1 MTSEFLCG
9 IHAVRSFFRTRGGKS
24 LRLLLKSGN
33 LGPRLREIADEARS
47 LGCEIEFC
55 QREQLDAVT
64 SNHQGVVLYIESSSR
79 SRDLL
84 EDLIEETAT
93 GRIFLVLDEV
103 TDPRN
108 LGACIRSAATLGV
121 TAVIASRSNSAP
133 LNAAAVKASSGG
145 VDITPYY
152 QVPNISRVL
161 DELKKLGYW
170 VIGTVLEGGKP
181 LAQVDLTGNLVLVV
195 GSEGKGLRRI
205 TRESCDFF
213 ATIPMLDKS
222 LGFNVSV
229 ATGICLYEIQRQRE
243 LAT

>member
-1 MTSEFLCG
+1 MTEEFLYG
-9 IHAVRSFFRTRGGKS
+9 IHAVRSFFRSGGGKPR
-24 LRLLLKSGN
+24 RLLLKSGN

-47 LGCEIEFC
+47 LDCEIESC
-55 QREQLDAVT
+55 ERDQLDAIT
-64 SNHQGVVLYIESSSR
+64 SNHQGVVLYIDSSSR
-79 SRDLL
+79 SQVSL
-84 EDLIEETAT
+84 EDLMDETAT
-93 GRIFLVLDEV
+93 RRTFLVLDGV

-121 TAVIASRSNSAP
+121 SAVIAPRNNSAP
-133 LNAAAVKASSGG
+133 LNAAAIKASSGG

-152 QVPNISRVL
+152 QVANIARVIQ
-161 DELKKLGYW
+161 DLKKAGYW
-170 VIGTVLEGGKP
+170 VVGTVLEDGKS

-205 TRESCDFF
+205 TRESCDFL
-213 ATIPMLDKS
+213 ATIPMSDGS

>member
-33 LGPRLREIADEARS
+33 LGPRLREIANEARS

-93 GRIFLVLDEV
+93 GRIFLVLDGV

-108 LGACIRSAATLGV
+108 LGACIRNAATLGV
-121 TAVIASRSNSAP
+121 TAVIAPRTNSAS
-133 LNAAAVKASSGG
+133 LNAAAIKASSGG

-152 QVPNISRVL
+152 QVPNIARVL
-161 DELKKLGYW
+161 DELKKLGCW
-170 VIGTVLEGGKP
+170 VIGTVLDGGKP
-181 LAQVDLTGNLVLVV
+181 LAQVDLTGNLALVV

-205 TRESCDFF
+205 TRESCDFL
-213 ATIPMLDKS
+213 ATIPMLEKS

>member
-1 MTSEFLCG
+1 
-9 IHAVRSFFRTRGGKS
+9 
-24 LRLLLKSGN
+24 
-33 LGPRLREIADEARS
+33 
-47 LGCEIEFC
+47 
-55 QREQLDAVT
+55 
-64 SNHQGVVLYIESSSR
+64 
-79 SRDLL
+79 
-84 EDLIEETAT
+84 
-93 GRIFLVLDEV
+93 
-103 TDPRN
+103 
-108 LGACIRSAATLGV
+108 
-121 TAVIASRSNSAP
+121 
-133 LNAAAVKASSGG
+133 
-145 VDITPYY
+145 
-152 QVPNISRVL
+152 VPNIARVL

>member
-1 MTSEFLCG
+1 MTSEFLYG
-9 IHAVRSFFRTRGGKS
+9 IHAVRSFFRARGGKP

-47 LGCEIEFC
+47 LRCEIQFC
-55 QREQLDAVT
+55 EREQLDVVT
-64 SNHQGVVLYIESSSR
+64 SNHQGVILYIESSSR
-79 SRDLL
+79 SQASL
-84 EDLIEETAT
+84 EDFIDEAST
-93 GRIFLVLDEV
+93 GRIFLVLDGV

-108 LGACIRSAATLGV
+108 LGACIRNAATLGV
-121 TAVIASRSNSAP
+121 TAVIAPRTNSAS
-133 LNAAAVKASSGG
+133 LNAAAIKASSGG

-152 QVPNISRVL
+152 QVPNIARVL
-161 DELKKLGYW
+161 DELKKLGCW
-170 VIGTVLEGGKP
+170 VIGTVLDGGKP
-181 LAQVDLTGNLVLVV
+181 LAQVDLTGNLALVV

-205 TRESCDFF
+205 TRESCDFL
-213 ATIPMLDKS
+213 ATIPMLEKS